1 MPILLK
7 AGEVDAFLSMGN
19 TGAAMAAAVLVVGRA
34 AGVERPGLAALLP
47 STGSPALAI
56 DVGANADSRPRHL
69 LAFALMGQV
78 YQQRVL
84 GRAAP
89 TVGVLSIGEEDAK
102 GNSLVFETSELLAAS
117 NLKFE
122 GHVEPRGIVA
132 GKVDVVVCDGFTGN
146 ILIKAME
153 ATAEYAFAELRTH
166 VKARRLSQLGA
177 LLMRPSFF
185 RELRRR
191 TDYAQWGR
199 RPAAGRQR
207 GRDPGPRP
215 LARGGGG
222 ERSAGRRAGRAGR
235 AGANDRRRV
244 ERTLGLGLR
253 PSRVRRPRP
262 LRNSLSTWRSV
273 RGSTSGMSASRRPT
287 NKIMR
292 TAATGRRSS
301 LNRTAA
307 TTRRQQRT
315 AQGPRGTYR
324 CSQIRS
330 TGPARP
336 ARPCATPQFDPNSIA
351 YWRWFISIIL
361 FFTIVGIPLI
371 PLWLLYSLWYGPQH
385 LARMSARLTTQALEI
400 RKGVFSRTEATIPL
414 NRITDLRL
422 HDGPLMRHFKLRG
435 LKVETAGQSGPN
447 SGSEGNLIGVVDA
460 MEFRDAI
467 LLQRQKVVV
476 GAESTAEAPKAA
488 DGAAELLAEIRDI
501 LARMEAK
508 E

>member
-1 MPILLK
+1 MSQAAAPIALDAMGGDFAPDEIVLGAVQARRTSGISPVLVGDREAVSAALRRAGDDGDDWRIEHAPGVVAMDEHAVTAVRTKTDSSIRRCADLLK

-177 LLMRPSFF
+177 LLMRPSF

-191 TDYAQWGR
+191 TDYAQWGGV
-199 RPAAGRQR
+199 PLLGVNGVVILGHGRSH
-207 GRDPGPRP
+207 
-215 LARGGGG
+215 A
-222 ERSAGRRAGRAGR
+222 EAVVS
-235 AGANDRRRV
+235 
-244 ERTLGLGLR
+244 GLR
-253 PSRVRRPRP
+253 VAERAVRAELVPTIAEG
-262 LRNSLSTWRSV
+262 LS
-273 RGSTSGMSASRRPT
+273 GLSAS
-287 NKIMR
+287 
-292 TAATGRRSS
+292 A
-301 LNRTAA
+301 
-307 TTRRQQRT
+307 
-315 AQGPRGTYR
+315 
-324 CSQIRS
+324 
-330 TGPARP
+330 
-336 ARPCATPQFDPNSIA
+336 
-351 YWRWFISIIL
+351 
-361 FFTIVGIPLI
+361 
-371 PLWLLYSLWYGPQH
+371 
-385 LARMSARLTTQALEI
+385 
-400 RKGVFSRTEATIPL
+400 
-414 NRITDLRL
+414 
-422 HDGPLMRHFKLRG
+422 
-435 LKVETAGQSGPN
+435 
-447 SGSEGNLIGVVDA
+447 
-460 MEFRDAI
+460 
-467 LLQRQKVVV
+467 
-476 GAESTAEAPKAA
+476 
-488 DGAAELLAEIRDI
+488 
-501 LARMEAK
+501 
-508 E
+508 